1 MRRSIATVSLSGT
14 LEEKLSAAAKVGFD
28 GVEIFENDLIASPLA
43 PREIR
48 ALAGELGL
56 SIDLFQPF
64 RDFEGVD
71 DTRLAANLRRAE
83 AKFAL
88 MTELG
93 VDTLLVCSNATA
105 SAIDDDARSAA
116 QLRALAETA
125 EPYGVRIAY
134 EALAWGRHVSTYGH
148 SWRITEAADHPSLGV
163 CLDSFH
169 ILSRGD
175 DPSGIRDIPAEKIL
189 FLQLADAP
197 RMDMDVLQWSR
208 HHRCFPGQGG
218 FDLTAFT
225 EHVIAAGYR
234 GPLSLEVFNDVFRA
248 ADPDRTAADALRS
261 LSALEDAVAR
271 ARTTSERGRG
281 AAETDAPV
289 HLNRLPDLVPPE
301 GLGFVEVA
309 AAEPAAKRTR
319 SVLSALGFAHTRDH
333 RSKPVELWEHGRTRV
348 LLNSADPRLGHTWI
362 GDAAVTAFGVDVTDP
377 EQVAARAEQLS
388 APALSRRRDPSE
400 ARLRAVAAPDG
411 TAVFLCPTGPAGE
424 AGETGQA
431 GEADWTRDFSAPAID
446 HLREGT
452 PTPITG
458 IDHLGLHQPFDHF
471 DEASLFYQALF
482 GLSPSENT
490 DLASPDGLVRSRVL
504 TRPGP
509 VPGPRIALNVSVLGR
524 GPQADA
530 AGGAQ
535 HIALACDDIVAV
547 ARAMVAA
554 GEPPLGVPDNYYDD
568 LAARTDLSPARCEL
582 MRGLGILYDR
592 DGDGEFLHLY
602 SPLLDGRLFFEVV
615 QRVNGYEGYG
625 AVNTHVRMAA
635 HRSGRGSELSV

>member
-48 ALAGELGL
+48 ALAEELGL
-56 SIDLFQPF
+56 TIDLYQPF

-88 MTELG
+88 MVELG
-93 VDTLLVCSNATA
+93 VDTLLVCSNATPA
-105 SAIDDDARSAA
+105 AIGDDARSAA
-116 QLRALAETA
+116 QLHALAETA
-125 EPYGVRIAY
+125 EPYGVRVAF
-134 EALAWGRHVSTYGH
+134 EALAWGSHVSTYEH
-148 SWRITEAADHPSLGV
+148 SWHIVEAADHPSLGV

-169 ILSRGD
+169 ILSRDGD
-175 DPSGIRDIPAEKIL
+175 PAGIRDIPAEKIL

-197 RMDMDVLQWSR
+197 RMDMNVLQWSR

-225 EHVIAAGYR
+225 DHVIAAGYR

-248 ADPDRTAADALRS
+248 SDPDRTAADALRS

-271 ARTTSERGRG
+271 ARQNPDQGKDTVR
-281 AAETDAPV
+281 
-289 HLNRLPDLVPPE
+289 LNRLPDLVPAE

-309 AAEPAAKRTR
+309 ADDSAAARTR
-319 SVLSALGFAHTRDH
+319 AVLSSLGFAHARDH
-333 RSKPVELWEHGRTRV
+333 RSKPVELWEHGHTRI
-348 LLNSADPRLGHTWI
+348 LLNSADPRLGLTWS
-362 GDAAVTAFGVDVTDP
+362 GDAAVTALGVNVADP
-377 EQVAARAEQLS
+377 ARVAGRAEHLS
-388 APALSRRRDPSE
+388 SPALSRRRDPSE

-411 TAVFLCPTGPAGE
+411 TAVFLCPPVTAEG
-424 AGETGQA
+424 
-431 GEADWTRDFSAPAID
+431 ADWTLDFSAAAVD
-446 HLREGT
+446 HRREGA

-458 IDHLGLHQPFDHF
+458 IDHVGLHQPFDHF
-471 DEASLFYQALF
+471 DEASLFYRALF
-482 GLSPSENT
+482 GLAPSENT
-490 DLASPDGLVRSRVL
+490 DLPSPDGLVRSRVL

-509 VPGPRIALNVSVLGR
+509 EPGPRIALNVSVLGR

-547 ARAMVAA
+547 AHAMVAA
-554 GEPPLGVPDNYYDD
+554 GEPPIRIPDNYYAD
-568 LAARTDLSPARCEL
+568 LAARTGLPPARCEL
-582 MRGLGILYDR
+582 MRGLGILYDS
-592 DGDGEFLHLY
+592 DGEGEFLHLY
-602 SPLLDGRLFFEVV
+602 SPLLDGRLFFEIV
-615 QRVNGYEGYG
+615 QRIDGYEGYG

-635 HRSGRGSELSV
+635 HRAQRRSEPRSDRRSERGA

>member
-28 GVEIFENDLIASPLA
+28 GVEIFENDLLASPLA

-56 SIDLFQPF
+56 TIDLYQPF

-88 MTELG
+88 MVELG

-105 SAIDDDARSAA
+105 SAIDDDALAAA

-125 EPYGVRIAY
+125 EPYGVRVAY
-134 EALAWGRHVSTYGH
+134 EALAWGRRVSTYEH
-148 SWRITEAADHPSLGV
+148 SWRIVEAADHPSLGL

-175 DPSGIRDIPAEKIL
+175 DPSGIRDIPSEKIL

-197 RMDMDVLQWSR
+197 PMDMDVLQWSR

-218 FDLTAFT
+218 FDLAAFT
-225 EHVIAAGYR
+225 GHVIAAGYR

-248 ADPDRTAADALRS
+248 SDPDRTAADALRS
-261 LSALEDAVAR
+261 LSALEDTVAR
-271 ARTTSERGRG
+271 TREPVDPGQLTDRHRDG
-281 AAETDAPV
+281 AV
-289 HLNRLPDLVPPE
+289 HLTRLPDLVPPE
-301 GLGFVEVA
+301 DLAFVEIA
-309 AAEPAAKRTR
+309 AADPAAGRTR

-333 RSKPVELWEHGRTRV
+333 RSKPVELWEHGHTRI
-348 LLNSADPRLGHTWI
+348 LLNSADPRLGHTWT
-362 GDAAVTAFGVDVTDP
+362 GDAAVTALGVEVPDP
-377 EQVAARAEQLS
+377 ARAAARAEALS

-400 ARLRAVAAPDG
+400 ARIRAVAAPDG
-411 TAVFLCPTGPAGE
+411 TAVFLCPPE
-424 AGETGQA
+424 ASGG
-431 GEADWTRDFSAPAID
+431 ADWTEDFSAPAVGD
-446 HLREGT
+446 RNEGA
-452 PTPITG
+452 PTPLTG
-458 IDHLGLHQPFDHF
+458 IDHIGLYQPFDHF
-471 DEASLFYQALF
+471 DEASLFYRTLF

-490 DLASPDGLVRSRVL
+490 DLSSPDGLVRSRVL
-504 TRPGP
+504 TRPDPGS
-509 VPGPRIALNVSVLGR
+509 GPRIALNVSVLGR

-530 AGGAQ
+530 TGGSQ

-547 ARAMVAA
+547 ARTMVAA
-554 GEPPLGVPDNYYDD
+554 GEPPIRVPDNHYDD
-568 LAARTDLSPARCEL
+568 LAARSDLSPARLAL
-582 MRGLGILYDR
+582 MRGLGILHDT
-592 DGDGEFLHLY
+592 DGAGEFWHLY
-602 SPLLDGRLFFEVV
+602 TPLLGGRLFFEVV

-625 AVNTHVRMAA
+625 AANTAVRMAA
-635 HRSGRGSELSV
+635 HRAAQRSEQWT

>member
-14 LEEKLSAAAKVGFD
+14 LEEKLSAAARVGFD

-48 ALAGELGL
+48 ALAEGLGL
-56 SIDLFQPF
+56 TIDLYQPF

-88 MTELG
+88 MVELG

-105 SAIDDDARSAA
+105 SAIDDDARASA

-134 EALAWGRHVSTYGH
+134 EALAWGRHVWTYGH
-148 SWRITEAADHPSLGV
+148 AWRLVEAADHPSLGV

-175 DPSGIRDIPAEKIL
+175 DPAGIRNIPAERIH

-197 RMDMDVLQWSR
+197 RLDMNVLQWSR

-248 ADPDRTAADALRS
+248 SDPDRTAADALRS

-271 ARTTSERGRG
+271 ARPPRGRAG
-281 AAETDAPV
+281 ETPV
-289 HLNRLPDLVPPE
+289 EHGDTPGPVRLNRLPDLVPPD
-301 GLGFVEVA
+301 GLGFVEIA
-309 AAEPAAKRTR
+309 AADPAAARTR
-319 SVLSALGFAHTRDH
+319 SVLAALGFAHTRDH

-348 LLNSADPRLGHTWI
+348 LLNAADPRLGHTWS
-362 GDAAVTAFGVDVTDP
+362 GDAAVTALGVDVADP
-377 EQVAARAEQLS
+377 ERVADRAQRLS

-411 TAVFLCPTGPAGE
+411 TTVFLCPPESAEG
-424 AGETGQA
+424 
-431 GEADWTRDFSAPAID
+431 ADWTEDFSAPAVE
-446 HLREGT
+446 HRCEGA

-458 IDHLGLHQPFDHF
+458 IDHVGLHQPFDHF
-471 DEASLFYQALF
+471 DEASLFYQSLF

-490 DLASPDGLVRSRVL
+490 DLSSPDGLVRSRVL

-509 VPGPRIALNVSVLGR
+509 NPGPRIALNVSVLGR

-530 AGGAQ
+530 TGGAQ
-535 HIALACDDIVAV
+535 HTALACDDVFAV

-554 GEPPLGVPDNYYDD
+554 GEPPLRITDNHYDD
-568 LAARTDLSPARCEL
+568 LAARTDLSPARIEL
-582 MRGLGILYDR
+582 MRGLGVLYDR
-592 DGDGEFLHLY
+592 DGAGEFLHLY
-602 SPLLDGRLFFEVV
+602 TPLLDGRLFFEVV

-625 AVNTHVRMAA
+625 AANTPVRMAA
-635 HRSGRGSELSV
+635 HRLERRSEHRT

>member
-14 LEEKLSAAAKVGFD
+14 LEEKLSAAAKVSFD

-48 ALAGELGL
+48 ALAEGLGL
-56 SIDLFQPF
+56 TIDLYQPF

-88 MTELG
+88 MVELG
-93 VDTLLVCSNATA
+93 VDTLLVCSNATP
-105 SAIDDDARSAA
+105 SAIGDDARSAA

-148 SWRITEAADHPSLGV
+148 SWRIVEAADHPFLGV

-175 DPSGIRDIPAEKIL
+175 DPAGIRDIPAEKIL

-197 RMDMDVLQWSR
+197 RMDMNVLQWSR

-225 EHVIAAGYR
+225 DHVIAAGYR
-234 GPLSLEVFNDVFRA
+234 GPLSLEVFNDIFRA
-248 ADPDRTAADALRS
+248 SDPDRTAADALRS

-271 ARTTSERGRG
+271 AREASGRG
-281 AAETDAPV
+281 DAV
-289 HLNRLPDLVPPE
+289 GRGDASVRLNRLPDLVSPE

-309 AAEPAAKRTR
+309 AADPAAVRTR

-348 LLNSADPRLGHTWI
+348 LLNSADPRLGHTWS
-362 GDAAVTAFGVDVTDP
+362 GDAAVTALGVDVADP
-377 EQVAARAEQLS
+377 EQVAARAERLS

-411 TAVFLCPTGPAGE
+411 TAVFLCPPESAEG
-424 AGETGQA
+424 
-431 GEADWTRDFSAPAID
+431 ADWTEDFSAPAVD
-446 HLREGT
+446 HRCEGT

-458 IDHLGLHQPFDHF
+458 IDHVGLHQPFDHF
-471 DEASLFYQALF
+471 DEASLFYQSLF

-490 DLASPDGLVRSRVL
+490 DLSSPDGLVRSRVL

-509 VPGPRIALNVSVLGR
+509 EPGPRIALNVSVLGR

-530 AGGAQ
+530 TGGAQ

-554 GEPPLGVPDNYYDD
+554 GEPPIRVPDNHYDD

-582 MRGLGILYDR
+582 MRGLGILYDS
-592 DGDGEFLHLY
+592 DGAGEFLHLY
-602 SPLLDGRLFFEVV
+602 TPLLDGRLFFEVV
-615 QRVNGYEGYG
+615 QRINGYEGYG
-625 AVNTHVRMAA
+625 AVNTPVRMAA
-635 HRSGRGSELSV
+635 HRSERRSGPGSEHRSEHRE

>member
-14 LEEKLSAAAKVGFD
+14 LEEKLSAAAEVGFD

-56 SIDLFQPF
+56 TIDLYQPF

-88 MTELG
+88 MVELG
-93 VDTLLVCSNATA
+93 VDTLLVCSNATP
-105 SAIDDDARSAA
+105 SAIGDDARSAT

-125 EPYGVRIAY
+125 EPYGVRVAY
-134 EALAWGRHVSTYGH
+134 EALAWGSHVSTYGH
-148 SWRITEAADHPSLGV
+148 SWRIVEAADHPSLGV

-169 ILSRGD
+169 ILSRDD
-175 DPSGIRDIPAEKIL
+175 DPAGIRDIPAEKIF

-197 RMDMDVLQWSR
+197 RMDMNVLQWSR

-225 EHVIAAGYR
+225 DHVIAAGYR

-248 ADPDRTAADALRS
+248 SDPDRTAADALRS

-271 ARTTSERGRG
+271 TREAPEQGGG
-281 AAETDAPV
+281 AASPDAGNASV
-289 HLNRLPDLVPPE
+289 RLKRLPDLVPAE

-309 AAEPAAKRTR
+309 ADDPASARTR
-319 SVLSALGFAHTRDH
+319 AVLSALGFAHTRDH
-333 RSKPVELWEHGRTRV
+333 RSKPVELWEHGRTRI
-348 LLNSADPRLGHTWI
+348 LLNSADPRLGHTWS
-362 GDAAVTAFGVDVTDP
+362 GDAAVTALGVDVADP
-377 EQVAARAEQLS
+377 EQVAARAERLS

-411 TAVFLCPTGPAGE
+411 TAVFLCPPGSAG
-424 AGETGQA
+424 G
-431 GEADWTRDFSAPAID
+431 ADWTEDFSAPAVD
-446 HLREGT
+446 HRREGA

-458 IDHLGLHQPFDHF
+458 IDHIGLHQPFDHF

-509 VPGPRIALNVSVLGR
+509 EPGPRIALNVSVLGR

-547 ARAMVAA
+547 ARAMAAA
-554 GEPPLGVPDNYYDD
+554 GEPPIRVSDNYYDD
-568 LAARTDLSPARCEL
+568 LAARTGLSPARCEL
-582 MRGLGILYDR
+582 MRGLGLLYDS
-592 DGDGEFLHLY
+592 DGAGEFLHLY

-615 QRVNGYEGYG
+615 QRIDGYEGYG

-635 HRSGRGSELSV
+635 HRAERRAEHRAERGA